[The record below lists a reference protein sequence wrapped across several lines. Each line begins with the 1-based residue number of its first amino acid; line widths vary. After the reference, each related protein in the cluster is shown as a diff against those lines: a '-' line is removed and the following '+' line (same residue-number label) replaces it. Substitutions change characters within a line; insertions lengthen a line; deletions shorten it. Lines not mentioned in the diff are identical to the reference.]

1 MQEAWGLDKG
11 ISYCFVYMETIKK
24 ILIWKDNVLGY
35 RIKVLPRGV
44 LVCDCF
50 GSRRHGHCKHI
61 DFCSE
66 TFSFNKVVKPKGFI
80 SQTNEA
86 YITENLKIEEEGF
99 YGEKRVYP

>member
-1 MQEAWGLDKG
+1 
-11 ISYCFVYMETIKK
+11 METIKK
-24 ILIWKDNVLGY
+24 ILIWKDNILSY
-35 RIKVLPRGV
+35 RIKVLPRKI

-50 GSRRHGHCKHI
+50 GNRRHGHCKHV

-66 TFSFNKVVKPKGFI
+66 TFNFDKVVKPKGFI
-80 SQTNEA
+80 SQTNET